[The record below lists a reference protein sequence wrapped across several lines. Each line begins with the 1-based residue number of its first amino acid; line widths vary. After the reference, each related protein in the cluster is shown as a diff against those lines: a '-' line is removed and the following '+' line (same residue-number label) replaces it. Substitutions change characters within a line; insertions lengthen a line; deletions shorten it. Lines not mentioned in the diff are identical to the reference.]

1 MKFLTLRQ
9 AEAGLSFTNPVLDT
23 VLLAAAVFGADES
36 LTLDT
41 LADRFA
47 IKIAA
52 EERHTALGD
61 SLATGYTFLRLI
73 DLLEAGGVV
82 TLRQAIDIS
91 EKQAAIRR
99 AQGKY

>member
-9 AEAGLSFTNPVLDT
+9 KDAGVTFANPVLDT
-23 VLLAAAVFGADES
+23 VLLAAAVFGANES

-41 LADRFA
+41 LAERFA

-61 SLATGYTFLRLI
+61 SLATGHSLLRLI
-73 DLLEAGGVV
+73 DLLEAAGVV
-82 TLRQAIDIS
+82 TLREAFDIS
-91 EKQAAIRR
+91 QKQAAIRR